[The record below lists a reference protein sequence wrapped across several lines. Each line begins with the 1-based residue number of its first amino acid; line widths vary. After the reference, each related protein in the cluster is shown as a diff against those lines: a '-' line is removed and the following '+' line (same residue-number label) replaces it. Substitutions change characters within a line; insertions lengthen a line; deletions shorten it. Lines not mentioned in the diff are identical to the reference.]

1 MDFDD
6 LGRVPSAV
14 PDLPGTLELGA
25 FSISLNVVDLE
36 RSRTF
41 YESLSFE
48 VTGGNAEHGLLILMN
63 GESTRGF
70 FVAMFE
76 GNIFTFNP
84 GLTYRMARLARFL
97 AAREIQS
104 RLEA

>member
-41 YESLSFE
+41 YEASASK
-48 VTGGNAEHGLLILMN
+48 
-63 GESTRGF
+63 
-70 FVAMFE
+70 
-76 GNIFTFNP
+76 
-84 GLTYRMARLARFL
+84 
-97 AAREIQS
+97 
-104 RLEA
+104 